1 MQGTHPAGSASRR
14 LRRTLLLTVLAVSGI
29 VVGLLTM
36 HTVDLGT
43 PHASVGPSVTSMAG
57 GDMSLTTEA
66 PDRSGDT
73 ECGLSC
79 GAPTHE
85 VLTMACLLV
94 LLVTLVAL
102 ARPVLAHSDP
112 RAWFLPRRP
121 PPPSGTAP
129 PTPPSLHLL
138 SISRT

>member
-14 LRRTLLLTVLAVSGI
+14 LRRTVLLTILAVSGI

-36 HTVDLGT
+36 HTVDLGS
-43 PHASVGPSVTSMAG
+43 PHASVGTAVTSMAG
-57 GDMSLTTEA
+57 GDMSLTTA
-66 PDRSGDT
+66 TSARSGDA
-73 ECGLSC
+73 ECGFSC
-79 GAPTHE
+79 GVPLHE
-85 VLTMACLLV
+85 VLTMACLLA

-102 ARPVLAHSDP
+102 ARPVLAYSDP
-112 RAWFLPRRP
+112 RAWFLPRRL

>member
-1 MQGTHPAGSASRR
+1 MQGTHPAGSASHR
-14 LRRTLLLTVLAVSGI
+14 LRRTLLLTFLAVSGV

-36 HTVDLGT
+36 HTVDLGS
-43 PHASVGPSVTSMAG
+43 PHASVGTSVTSMAS
-57 GDMSLTTEA
+57 GDMSLANGTPE
-66 PDRSGDT
+66 RSGDT

-94 LLVTLVAL
+94 LLVALVAL
-102 ARPVLAHSDP
+102 ARPALAHP
-112 RAWFLPRRP
+112 GAQAWILPRRP
-121 PPPSGTAP
+121 PPPRGTAP
-129 PTPPSLHLL
+129 PTPPSLQLL